1 MFGDVKSKEK
11 CRKPVQIGKGAASQG
26 FGKLSLRTQNATTG
40 AEARTDFGALRGAE
54 APLFHVTAGGYG
66 SEAKSK
72 SKTKNRTKNKVKVS
86 GRGRPLY
93 TLQGTHV

>member
-26 FGKLSLRTQNATTG
+26 CGKLSLRTQNATTG

-54 APLFHVTAGGYG
+54 APLFHVTAGGSG
-66 SEAKSK
+66 SEAKSKSK

-93 TLQGTHV
+93 TL

>member
-26 FGKLSLRTQNATTG
+26 CGKLSLRTQNATTG

-54 APLFHVTAGGYG
+54 APLFHVTRPESQQQVPHRAIGT
-66 SEAKSK
+66 AR
-72 SKTKNRTKNKVKVS
+72 NDKVS
-86 GRGRPLY
+86 LWWLY
-93 TLQGTHV
+93 AALKRRSST